1 MASAQQSN
9 DGPAMKKPRVSADSW
24 SKMHD
29 EPDTKHEHVF
39 EIANFSEKMKMDPKK
54 RLTSAVFSIQT
65 KDKVTDWSILCFPNG
80 DTVKLKDHVSIFL
93 GIKKIPEVPLK
104 TKCALSIMNK
114 DGSKKVEKNFVQT
127 FDKGGKI
134 RNWGTAN
141 FITHA
146 VLLNPENNLLPDDV
160 LTIHCSIAI
169 QNNNSVVTSG
179 TSKPLLSPGMLD
191 QTNTAKSLE
200 NMMGEMFLN
209 GKFSDCTVSCQGREF
224 NCHKNV
230 LAARSVVFDAM
241 FTHDMEETR
250 RGEVVIKDL
259 DSDTVGKMLAYVYT
273 GKVEEIEAKAAE
285 LLAAAEKYILPE
297 LKMMSEE
304 ALCRT
309 MKIDNVLDMLVLA
322 DLHKASSVKSV
333 AMKFML
339 ENARELVSQDGENLK
354 KKLGQ
359 YPEILVEMFV
369 AATNS
374 DP

>member
-1 MASAQQSN
+1 MMCS
-9 DGPAMKKPRVSADSW
+9 
-24 SKMHD
+24 
-29 EPDTKHEHVF
+29 
-39 EIANFSEKMKMDPKK
+39 
-54 RLTSAVFSIQT
+54 L
-65 KDKVTDWSILCFPNG
+65 
-80 DTVKLKDHVSIFL
+80 
-93 GIKKIPEVPLK
+93 
-104 TKCALSIMNK
+104 
-114 DGSKKVEKNFVQT
+114 
-127 FDKGGKI
+127 
-134 RNWGTAN
+134 
-141 FITHA
+141 
-146 VLLNPENNLLPDDV
+146 
-160 LTIHCSIAI
+160 LTIHCSIAT

-179 TSKPLLSPGMLD
+179 TSKPFLSPGMLD
-191 QTNTAKSLE
+191 KTNATKSLE

-209 GKFSDCTVSCQGREF
+209 DVFCQGREF
-224 NCHKNV
+224 NCHKAV
-230 LAARSVVFDAM
+230 LAGRSVVFDAM

-322 DLHKASSVKSV
+322 DLHKASSAKSV

-339 ENARELVSQDGENLK
+339 ENAKELVSQDGENLK

-359 YPEILVEMFV
+359 HPEMFV

-374 DP
+374 DPKRR

>member
-1 MASAQQSN
+1 MQEGPSKAQ
-9 DGPAMKKPRVSADSW
+9 W
-24 SKMHD
+24 
-29 EPDTKHEHVF
+29 
-39 EIANFSEKMKMDPKK
+39 
-54 RLTSAVFSIQT
+54 
-65 KDKVTDWSILCFPNG
+65 
-80 DTVKLKDHVSIFL
+80 
-93 GIKKIPEVPLK
+93 
-104 TKCALSIMNK
+104 
-114 DGSKKVEKNFVQT
+114 
-127 FDKGGKI
+127 
-134 RNWGTAN
+134 
-141 FITHA
+141 
-146 VLLNPENNLLPDDV
+146 

-169 QNNNSVVTSG
+169 QYKKSVVTSR
-179 TSKPLLSPGMLD
+179 TSEPLLSPGMLD
-191 QTNTAKSLE
+191 QTNTVKSLE
-200 NMMGEMFLN
+200 NIMGEVFLN
-209 GKFSDCTVSCQGREF
+209 GKLSDCTVFCQGREF
-224 NCHKNV
+224 NCHKAV
-230 LAARSVVFDAM
+230 LAGRCVVFDAM
-241 FTHDMEETR
+241 ISHDMEETR

-339 ENARELVSQDGENLK
+339 ENAKVLVSQYAENLK

-369 AATNS
+369 AAITNS
-374 DP
+374 NS